1 MNVWGWTRL
10 TRTVDNILTY
20 PYEDASRIQISS
32 EAAQM
37 QGSIAFVI
45 FDVNFSFVTQKK
57 TGHLIVIEIKKQIN
71 KNKQ

>member
-1 MNVWGWTRL
+1 M
-10 TRTVDNILTY
+10 
-20 PYEDASRIQISS
+20 SS

-57 TGHLIVIEIKKQIN
+57 TGHLIMIEIKN
-71 KNKQ
+71 K